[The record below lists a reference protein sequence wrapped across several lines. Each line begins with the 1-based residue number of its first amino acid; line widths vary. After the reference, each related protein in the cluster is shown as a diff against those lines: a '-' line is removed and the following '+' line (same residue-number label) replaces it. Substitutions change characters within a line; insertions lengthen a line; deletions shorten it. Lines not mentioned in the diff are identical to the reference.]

1 MAITPQLSPKPRVLI
16 VGGGYAGLYVAKN
29 LEKKVKER
37 GGVVTLVDPNP
48 YMTYQPFLPEVVGGN
63 IEPRHIVV
71 DHRTHLKNSEIVQG
85 KIIKVE
91 HARKTATVQTQDG
104 SEFEIPY
111 QDVVMTA
118 GATTRV
124 FPIPGLGE
132 AGIGMK
138 TVQEAVQLRNQI
150 LDRLEAAS
158 TMTDAAARSRA
169 LTFAVVGGG
178 FNGVETIS
186 EMEDLIRS
194 VIKKNPRLAQ
204 SDARIVLIEA
214 MGKIMPEVGEDQA
227 VEVVEHLKSRG
238 IEVLL
243 NTSLA
248 GAEGG
253 VLKLINMQDKSDAG
267 SFETD
272 TLVWT
277 AGVAANAVAKQTD
290 FPVEQRGRIEVT
302 PTLQISDGDGGV
314 LEGAWGAGDV
324 CAVPDLTGDGP
335 GGNCVPNAQHAV
347 RQAKRLA
354 ANLLA
359 VRFGEGAVEEYV
371 HKSLGAVAG
380 LGFGKGVGNPMG
392 LKLSGVPAWLAHRGY
407 HGLAMPTYERKARVV
422 SDWLLS
428 VVFGRDTTPIEGLE
442 NPHNPFLEAAGA
454 ELKPGRFDHPK
465 VLESAKSST

>member
-1 MAITPQLSPKPRVLI
+1 
-16 VGGGYAGLYVAKN
+16 
-29 LEKKVKER
+29 
-37 GGVVTLVDPNP
+37 
-48 YMTYQPFLPEVVGGN
+48 
-63 IEPRHIVV
+63 
-71 DHRTHLKNSEIVQG
+71 
-85 KIIKVE
+85 
-91 HARKTATVQTQDG
+91 
-104 SEFEIPY
+104 
-111 QDVVMTA
+111 
-118 GATTRV
+118 
-124 FPIPGLGE
+124 
-132 AGIGMK
+132 
-138 TVQEAVQLRNQI
+138 
-150 LDRLEAAS
+150 
-158 TMTDAAARSRA
+158 
-169 LTFAVVGGG
+169 
-178 FNGVETIS
+178 
-186 EMEDLIRS
+186 
-194 VIKKNPRLAQ
+194 
-204 SDARIVLIEA
+204 
-214 MGKIMPEVGEDQA
+214 
-227 VEVVEHLKSRG
+227 
-238 IEVLL
+238 
-243 NTSLA
+243 
-248 GAEGG
+248 
-253 VLKLINMQDKSDAG
+253 
-267 SFETD
+267 
-272 TLVWT
+272 
-277 AGVAANAVAKQTD
+277 VAANAVAKQTD